1 MVKGEQKVSDLEN
14 EKKNDIEKL
23 TNIFLSVLNMLDEN
37 QKSYV
42 ERKQVKQWND
52 IVNKYME
59 D

>member
-1 MVKGEQKVSDLEN
+1 MSDLEN